1 MRIAS
6 LHKTIKTAKSFLIS
20 THVNPDPDALASEL
34 AMALFLKSLGK
45 KVTIVNEESLP
56 RRFSFF
62 PGARL
67 IKSFTRKISSLDCDA
82 YIIVDCGDL
91 QRIGKVVS
99 LIKTGKPIINIDHHI
114 TNDRFGKVNVVLPEA
129 SSTAEIIYEI
139 LERYGFKMSRPIA
152 ILLYMGMMTDTGS
165 FRYDNTGPKTHAVV
179 SRLLQFG
186 IPVSDLYRRL
196 YESIPFSDLKYF
208 TQVVDGIQPLFGGK
222 IICLEL
228 PRKVVGKFSQ
238 DFDLRDKIFNYLR
251 AIKGVEVLIIL
262 TEQAKNQTRVNFRS
276 QGRFNVARL
285 AAQFHGGGHRKA
297 SGCLLEEP
305 MANAKQ
311 RILDEIQKT
320 YR

>member
-1 MRIAS
+1 MAK
-6 LHKTIKTAKSFLIS
+6 LHKTIKAAKNFLIS

-34 AMALFLKSLGK
+34 AMALFLISLGK
-45 KVTIVNEESLP
+45 KVTILNEDPLP

-67 IKSFTRKISSLDCDA
+67 IKSLKQKISSDYDA
-82 YIIVDCGDL
+82 YLIVDCGDL
-91 QRIGKVVS
+91 QRIGKVTS
-99 LIKTGKPIINIDHHI
+99 LIKTGKPIVNIDHHI
-114 TNDRFGKVNVVLPEA
+114 TNDRFGTVNVVLPRA

-139 LERYGFKMSRPIA
+139 LEGYGFKMTRQIA
-152 ILLYMGMMTDTGS
+152 VLLYMGIMTDTGS
-165 FRYDNTGPKTHAVV
+165 FRYDNTGSKTHAVV
-179 SRLLQFG
+179 SRLLQFR

-208 TQVVDGIQPLFGGK
+208 AQVVNGIQPLFGGK

-228 PRKVVGKFSQ
+228 SRKVVKKFSQ

-251 AIKGVEVLIIL
+251 AIKGVEILVIL
-262 TEQAKNQTRVNFRS
+262 TEQGKNQTRVNFRS

-297 SGCLLEEP
+297 SGCLLEKP
-305 MANAKQ
+305 MAKAKQ